1 MMKNIDLK
9 EKFQQ
14 YFHEP
19 EGFALRSERFYDSLD
34 AGGMQPALAASMK
47 LWLEAAFIQGA
58 RAMAQDTVDTLRDY
72 ATSVAG
78 IDEACYN
85 STQAFDVSADNL
97 MTYYTQV
104 LQDVEE

>member
-1 MMKNIDLK
+1 MKNIDLK

-19 EGFALRSERFYDSLD
+19 EEFGLRSERFYDLLD
-34 AGGMQPALAASMK
+34 VGGVQPALAASMK

-58 RAMAQDTVDTLRDY
+58 RTMAQDTVDTLRDY

-78 IDEACYN
+78 FELVYYT
-85 STQAFDVSADNL
+85 SEKAFDMSADNL
-97 MTYYTQV
+97 MTYYTQI
-104 LQDVEE
+104 LQDAEK

>member
-1 MMKNIDLK
+1 MKNIDLK

-19 EGFALRSERFYDSLD
+19 EGFGLRSERFYDSLD
-34 AGGMQPALAASMK
+34 AGGVQPALAASMK

-58 RAMAQDTVDTLRDY
+58 RTMAQDTVDTLRDY

-78 IDEACYN
+78 FEL
-85 STQAFDVSADNL
+85 SEKAFDASADNL
-97 MTYYTQV
+97 MTYYTQI
-104 LQDVEE
+104 LQDAEK